1 MIEEKQINL
10 SSIITVIWERGK
22 RILIFTLVCAGL
34 AAIAT
39 LTIHNRYHSV
49 ASLMMT
55 PSKLGE
61 RIMQRPVIPIRTYEA
76 FLTYPSL
83 LEKMIEKYQLKQSPY
98 KFRYPQDLFKRIRV
112 AYIIDTALL
121 EIHVQLEDPQV
132 AADIANELAQYA
144 VKTVSR
150 LVEIEQ
156 VSSTSKIE
164 EQSNK
169 SFNDTIQYKNI
180 YLESLQ
186 RNMKPFHM
194 QTLNNYMSMYAT
206 DMQQKE
212 TLDASIVELEEK
224 IRKFESE
231 VFSATSEYK
240 QRIQL
245 RRAVVTDPLLLEEI
259 REKKG
264 GEISMDE
271 LQNIVFYEEQ
281 MDPYYNQLLM
291 QYKSLLADLPSQI
304 KKRDFLAT
312 RIDELKTEIVSLQS
326 KIFDMDVEEL
336 ITKGDFD
343 RTMEIYSG
351 INKEVGWAG
360 TTVASER
367 QDLLIV
373 DPAVPVKKKVFP
385 RRSLMVGLAGLSA
398 FLLSFL
404 YYLLLDLYGLVKLQT
419 KREDTAA

>member
-1 MIEEKQINL
+1 MIEEKEINL
-10 SSIITVIWERGK
+10 SSIINVIWERGK
-22 RILIFTLVCAGL
+22 RILIFTFVCAGFS
-34 AAIAT
+34 AIAV
-39 LTIHNRYHSV
+39 LMIHNRYKSV

-76 FLTYPSL
+76 FLTYPGL
-83 LEKMIEKYQLKQSPY
+83 LEKMIEKYELRKSPY
-98 KFRYPQDLFKRIRV
+98 KFRYPQDLLERIKV
-112 AYIIDTALL
+112 SYIMDTALL

-132 AADIANELAQYA
+132 AADIANELAEYA
-144 VKTVSR
+144 ISTVSR

-156 VSSTSKIE
+156 SSSTEKID
-164 EQSNK
+164 EQSQK
-169 SFNDTIQYKNI
+169 SYQDTLHYKNL
-180 YLESLQ
+180 YLQSLQ
-186 RNMKPFHM
+186 RNLKPYHM
-194 QTLNNYMSMYAT
+194 QILNNFMSMYAT

-212 TLDASIVELEEK
+212 TLDASIIELEEK
-224 IRKFESE
+224 VRKFESE

-240 QRIQL
+240 QRVQL

-264 GEISMDE
+264 GEISMDD
-271 LQNIVFYEEQ
+271 LKNIVFYEEQ

-304 KKRDFLAT
+304 KKRDFLAV
-312 RIDELKTEIVSLQS
+312 RIEELKTEIVNLQT
-326 KIFDMDVEEL
+326 KVFEMDVEEL

-343 RTMEIYSG
+343 RAMEIFSG

-367 QDLLIV
+367 QDLILV
-373 DPAVPVKKKVFP
+373 DSAVPVKKKVFP

-404 YYLLLDLYGLVKLQT
+404 YYLLLDLYGLVKLQS
-419 KREDTAA
+419 KREDLSA

>member
-1 MIEEKQINL
+1 MIAEKEINL
-10 SSIITVIWERGK
+10 SSILTVIWERGK
-22 RILIFTLVCAGL
+22 RILIFTVIC
-34 AAIAT
+34 AAISAVAS
-39 LTIHNRYHSV
+39 LMIHNRYNSV
-49 ASLMMT
+49 ASLMMS

-76 FLTYPSL
+76 FLTYPGL
-83 LEKMIEKYQLKQSPY
+83 LEKMIDKYKLREAPY
-98 KFRYPQDLFKRIRV
+98 KFRYPQDLLERIKV
-112 AYIIDTALL
+112 SYIMDTALL
-121 EIHVQLEDPQV
+121 EIHVQLEDPLV
-132 AADIANELAQYA
+132 AADVANELAQYA
-144 VKTVSR
+144 VNTVSR

-156 VSSTSKIE
+156 MSSTSKIE

-169 SFNDTIQYKNI
+169 SLSDTIQYKNI
-180 YLESLQ
+180 YLESLK
-186 RNMKPFHM
+186 RNLKPYHM

-240 QRIQL
+240 QRVQL

-264 GEISMDE
+264 GEISMDDLE
-271 LQNIVFYEEQ
+271 NIVFYEEQ

-304 KKRDFLAT
+304 KKRDFLAA
-312 RIDELKTEIVSLQS
+312 RIEELKTEIVTLQS
-326 KIFDMDVEEL
+326 KVFEMDVEEL
-336 ITKGDFD
+336 VTKGDFD

-367 QDLLIV
+367 QDLIVV

-404 YYLLLDLYGLVKLQT
+404 YYLILDLYGLVKLQA
-419 KREDTAA
+419 KREDVSA